1 MQADSILYLL
11 SRKHMCYEREKETEG
26 RVLLGSTVS
35 WNQYRYWL
43 KQLIPKEHAWS
54 NTATRKW
61 VGHFEILYKTVLR
74 KDKTIWLL
82 KPVWILT
89 MPFIALVTVTT
100 SSSWIFGTL
109 VCLSVDTLHRHLAA
123 RLRDLLCSSRKY
135 PYPKPPRRVTELPR
149 RGGSPKGGN
158 FPGCW
163 GLVTEV
169 FFQGSEQPLCC
180 TSYQFFLLLLVF
192 QNKYYR
198 LPWSSFIYGQLNA
211 FHGLRDSFF

>member
-1 MQADSILYLL
+1 M
-11 SRKHMCYEREKETEG
+11 REKKKPRG
-26 RVLLGSTVS
+26 HVLLGSTVS
-35 WNQYRYWL
+35 WNQYRCWL

-61 VGHFEILYKTVLR
+61 VGHFEIRYKTVPR

-89 MPFIALVTVTT
+89 MPFIALSTVTT

-109 VCLSVDTLHRHLAA
+109 VCLSVDTLQRHPAA

-135 PYPKPPRRVTELPR
+135 PYPKPPRRATELPR

-163 GLVTEV
+163 GLFTEV
-169 FFQGSEQPLCC
+169 FFQGVWTASLLRQLSVFFYCYWC
-180 TSYQFFLLLLVF
+180 FKTSIIVSLDHLLSTV
-192 QNKYYR
+192 
-198 LPWSSFIYGQLNA
+198 S
-211 FHGLRDSFF
+211 